1 LIGVPGNRNTDCSTG
16 CAEIHTKGIKVNPY
30 KKEYIM
36 DGNTLI
42 FLSLISFIA
51 IIGILVSV
59 RKTTTNKSNR
69 VVSTFDEL
77 EKQVKPKKD
86 KKKTKTKTKKKK
98 TKK

>member
-1 LIGVPGNRNTDCSTG
+1 
-16 CAEIHTKGIKVNPY
+16 
-30 KKEYIM
+30 M

-77 EKQVKPKKD
+77 EKQVKTKKD

>member
-1 LIGVPGNRNTDCSTG
+1 
-16 CAEIHTKGIKVNPY
+16 
-30 KKEYIM
+30 M

-86 KKKTKTKTKKKK
+86 KKKTRELKLLNDDIGVGKLPV
-98 TKK
+98 

>member
-1 LIGVPGNRNTDCSTG
+1 
-16 CAEIHTKGIKVNPY
+16 
-30 KKEYIM
+30 M

-77 EKQVKPKKD
+77 EKQVKTKQKLKPKR
-86 KKKTKTKTKKKK
+86 KKQKNNLWIYLRRLQKFFHLR
-98 TKK
+98 